1 MADKLNDRFG
11 LIPPQLAALPDLGAL
26 PCMPP
31 CPASGQYFVQL
42 AFHQWGSLRDASRG
56 GVAAVIHPEIFPN
69 TPALCALL
77 SFASMTLEPRE
88 LPAFTADQPRG
99 SRQENVGGSGSF
111 SLFALLVLLTSVALF
126 LVVNEWSSLA
136 AFIGT
141 LLVAPAL
148 VRTTILTDRQLRSGR
163 PWSVLE
169 KSRAFAWSL
178 LIVLATALV
187 ALVAFIL
194 VSLLF
199 GGLGLLFGWAI
210 GIQGLE
216 VDTAVV
222 GTAGGMIWG
231 MGAALLTATYL
242 VWKYWFPEEQLPVQ

>member
-1 MADKLNDRFG
+1 
-11 LIPPQLAALPDLGAL
+11 
-26 PCMPP
+26 
-31 CPASGQYFVQL
+31 
-42 AFHQWGSLRDASRG
+42 
-56 GVAAVIHPEIFPN
+56 
-69 TPALCALL
+69 
-77 SFASMTLEPRE
+77 MTLPEPRD
-88 LPAFTADQPRG
+88 LPAFAADQPRRG
-99 SRQENVGGSGSF
+99 RPENVGGSGSF
-111 SLFALLVLLTSVALF
+111 SLFALLVLLTSIALF

-148 VRTTILTDRQLRSGR
+148 VRTTILADRRLHSGR
-163 PWSVLE
+163 SWSVLE
-169 KSRAFAWSL
+169 KSRSFAWSL

-187 ALVAFIL
+187 ALIAFML

-210 GIQGLE
+210 GIEGLE

-242 VWKYWFPEEQLPVQ
+242 VWKYWFPEEQLSAEKR